1 MSYQY
6 DLYLQKH
13 KANVKKGF
21 DWLQTNMPWLFEGKP
36 DAAWQT
42 EFEHDASKSK
52 PDEYEAY
59 DAYFYGG
66 NRSYAVV
73 QAFQRAWLLHIH
85 RNPHHWQ
92 HWVLINDDPGEGE
105 VLLEMYVN
113 DAIGYKMTPEQILYY
128 SPNCFGTADAISFRG
143 DILRIHDLKTGES
156 PTHMEQLMIYAA
168 LFCLEYNYK
177 PNEIQMEL
185 RIYQNDGI
193 ICHQPTI
200 EDIFPIMDRIITFD
214 KIINSIKEEE

>member
-1 MSYQY
+1 MNFV
-6 DLYLQKH
+6 KH
-13 KANVKKGF
+13 SN
-21 DWLQTNMPWLFEGKP
+21 LEGQH
-36 DAAWQT
+36 AFLGASTYHWINYT
-42 EFEHDASKSK
+42 EEKVA
-52 PDEYEAY
+52 
-59 DAYFYGG
+59 DAYAKY
-66 NRSYAVV
+66 RA
-73 QAFQRAWLLHIH
+73 AQRGTVLHSFAAQCIKLGQ
-85 RNPHHWQ
+85 RLPKSQKTLN
-92 HWVLINDDPGEGE
+92 
-105 VLLEMYVN
+105 MYVN

-143 DILRIHDLKTGES
+143 DMLRIHDLKTGES

-214 KIINSIKEEE
+214 KIINSIKQED